1 MGTRRQ
7 IICITRRDRREDPA
21 RHVSHVGIGDP
32 GGWSRVL
39 MVEEVVAQL
48 KKEDGDRYYLRGR
61 DGWEA
66 DVKLGRCPF
75 CAEGHEFIASA
86 PDLNAKDKLMTLPA
100 CAD

>member
-1 MGTRRQ
+1 MRHQ
-7 IICITRRDRREDPA
+7 IICITRRDRRDDPA
-21 RHVSHVGIGDP
+21 RHISHVGLGDP

-39 MVEEVVAQL
+39 MVEEVIAQL
-48 KKEDGDRYYLRGR
+48 VKPDGDRYFLKGR

-66 DVKLGRCPF
+66 DVKLGHCPF
-75 CAEGHEFIASA
+75 CSEGHEFIASA